1 MLRQKTR
8 LWAGFASINREGQQS
23 MKLKAWKTAMSL
35 ALKKTPRTVSE
46 FEKLP
51 EHVAIIMDGNGR
63 WAKKHHLN
71 VSKGHRQGTETLR
84 EIIRHT
90 DDLGIQVLS
99 LYAFSTE
106 NWNRSE
112 EEVSA
117 LMQLMLDF
125 FASEIDELD
134 AKNVRIL
141 ILGDKGRLPEKQR
154 ETLKEAEKRT
164 ESNTGLRLNIAI
176 NYGSRAEMV
185 KAVREI
191 SVLVK
196 NGAVRAEDIDEQ
208 MISDHLYT
216 AGQPDVDLLIRTSG
230 EQRLSNF
237 MLYQNAY
244 AEFVFPTVLWPD
256 FTVHDYDEALDAFA
270 HRERRFG
277 GR

>member
-1 MLRQKTR
+1 MKGWLKIASRTLQK
-8 LWAGFASINREGQQS
+8 A
-23 MKLKAWKTAMSL
+23 
-35 ALKKTPRTVSE
+35 PRTADE
-46 FEKLP
+46 FDKLP
-51 EHVAIIMDGNGR
+51 KHVAIIMDGNGR
-63 WAKKHHLN
+63 WAQKHKLS

-90 DDLGIQVLS
+90 DDLGIGSLS

-125 FASEIDELD
+125 FHSEIDELD

-154 ETLKEAEKRT
+154 ETLLEAERRT
-164 ESNTGLRLNIAI
+164 GSNTGLRLNIAI
-176 NYGSRAEMV
+176 NYGGRAELV
-185 KAVREI
+185 KAAQEI
-191 SVLVK
+191 ATLVK
-196 NGAVRAEDIDEQ
+196 NGTITAGEITEETVAN
-208 MISDHLYT
+208 HLYT
-216 AGQPDVDLLIRTSG
+216 AGQPDVDFLIRTSG

-237 MLYQNAY
+237 LLYQCAY
-244 AEFVFPTVLWPD
+244 AEFAFPETLWPD
-256 FTVHDYDEALDAFA
+256 FTVHDYDQALEAFS
-270 HRERRFG
+270 HRQRRFG